1 MADMLKNPI
10 AAWLIAVFVP
20 CGLGYLFW
28 IHNTSTVLKEY
39 LEDDSVNPIID
50 LVICFVPLGVFY
62 VMYTFG
68 QRVYAAQ
75 QKAGL
80 ADAEDK
86 SVMMAL
92 GCLCCAANVYM
103 VQSEL
108 SKVIDPGAA

>member
-10 AAWLIAVFVP
+10 AAWAIALFVP

-39 LEDDSVNPIID
+39 LEDESANPVID
-50 LVICFVPLGVFY
+50 VVICCVPLGMFY

-86 SVMMAL
+86 SVVMAAA
-92 GCLCCAANVYM
+92 CLCCAANVWM
-103 VQSEL
+103 VQAEL
-108 SKVIDPGAA
+108 SKVIDPDAV

>member
-10 AAWLIAVFVP
+10 TAWLIALFVP
-20 CGLGYLFW
+20 CGLGYVFW

-39 LEDDSVNPIID
+39 LEDESANPVID
-50 LVICFVPLGVFY
+50 VVICIVPFGVFY

-86 SVMMAL
+86 SVMMAVS
-92 GCLCCAANVYM
+92 CLCCLANVFL
-103 VQSEL
+103 VQGEL